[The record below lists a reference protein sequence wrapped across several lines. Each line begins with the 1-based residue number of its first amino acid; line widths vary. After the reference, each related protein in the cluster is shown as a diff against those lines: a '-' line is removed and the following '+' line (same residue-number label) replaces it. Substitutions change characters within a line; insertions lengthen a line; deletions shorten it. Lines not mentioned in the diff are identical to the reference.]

1 MIAMYW
7 MVTSMDYSRVIDV
20 SHRHNHE
27 LFKNK
32 LWQLSLMVTLTE
44 CCYGC
49 YGCYVPGRHNGGLF
63 KYGSYVLGGHSGRL
77 FKQANYC

>member
-1 MIAMYW
+1 MYW

-20 SHRHNHE
+20 SDRHNHE

-49 YGCYVPGRHNGGLF
+49 YGCYVPGRHNG
-63 KYGSYVLGGHSGRL
+63 
-77 FKQANYC
+77 